1 MMTGAVALGG
11 GTKPTT
17 PEERNSV
24 STPGIFPIGGFSEP
38 VSSMTHLA
46 GAGVFAFL
54 TIPLLRRGWG
64 DRIRVACL
72 AVYAGSCVLLMA
84 ISGVYHLLAPG
95 GAGRDVML
103 RLDHA
108 AIFVLIAGTFTAV
121 HGILFHGRWR
131 WEPIILFWAVTA
143 AAVTLK
149 TVFFNQV
156 PEWVGLSLY
165 LCLGWVGLVTG
176 GVLWARYG
184 WGFIRPLAWGGVAY
198 TFGAVM
204 EYIGWMVVIRG
215 VVGPHELFHLAV
227 LAGAGFHWR
236 FVYSFASGAPPLP
249 GSGDSGLGAQTSG
262 EEWLSSPGFMPV
274 RGDGRAAPMGNVP
287 GPSR

>member
-1 MMTGAVALGG
+1 M
-11 GTKPTT
+11 
-17 PEERNSV
+17 S
-24 STPGIFPIGGFSEP
+24 
-38 VSSMTHLA
+38 HLA

-64 DRIRVACL
+64 DKVRVACL

-108 AIFVLIAGTFTAV
+108 AIFVLIAGTFTPV
-121 HGILFHGRWR
+121 HSILFHGRWR
-131 WEPIILFWAVTA
+131 WEPIIVFWAVTA

-149 TVFFNQV
+149 TVFFNST
-156 PEWVGLSLY
+156 PEWLGLTLY
-165 LCLGWVGLVTG
+165 LCLGWVGLATG

-198 TFGAVM
+198 SVGAVID
-204 EYIGWMVVIRG
+204 YLNAPLVVPG
-215 VVGPHELFHLAV
+215 VLGHHELFHLAV

-236 FVYSFASGAPPLP
+236 FVYSFASGAPPVP
-249 GSGDSGLGAQTSG
+249 GRSDIGAADPASA
-262 EEWLSSPGFMPV
+262 EDKPLSRGRVLEDYV
-274 RGDGRAAPMGNVP
+274 RPAPMEKTP
-287 GPSR
+287 APPR